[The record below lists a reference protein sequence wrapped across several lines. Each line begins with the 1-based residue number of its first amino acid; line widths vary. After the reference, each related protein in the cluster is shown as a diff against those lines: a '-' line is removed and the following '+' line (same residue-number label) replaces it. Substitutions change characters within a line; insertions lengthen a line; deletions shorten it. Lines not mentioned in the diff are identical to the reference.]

1 LTDDLNQYDAQNDGS
16 NDAAPEADPLAS
28 FINASEEV
36 ADMPA
41 EATYI
46 TVRTSGGQ
54 PKYVPTAVS
63 MTPRDILG
71 AGGIFVTGVVEY
83 WYNGAKIGLDE
94 IVPVGGTLTIVGSV
108 KGG

>member
-1 LTDDLNQYDAQNDGS
+1 LTQDFDMSTGDNEDAIT
-16 NDAAPEADPLAS
+16 PEVDPLAS

-54 PKYVPTAVS
+54 PKYVPTSVS

-83 WYNGAKIGLDE
+83 WLNGAKIGLDE
-94 IVPVGGTLTIVGSV
+94 IVPVGATLTIVGSV